1 MEEKRFYAGLDIGT
15 KWIYGTIISGDRELH
30 IVKEGKFPCTTSAL
44 EKWYVAS
51 CPLLDVATQGKTES
65 EVRKSIRALIN
76 EYMKDPDTKKPS
88 MNSLMEFS
96 LVTVPV
102 TV

>member
-1 MEEKRFYAGLDIGT
+1 MKYALPI
-15 KWIYGTIISGDRELH
+15 IIS
-30 IVKEGKFPCTTSAL
+30 KEGKWF
-44 EKWYVAS
+44 VAS

-65 EVRKSIRALIN
+65 DVRKSIKALIN
-76 EYMKDPDTKKPS
+76 EYMRDPDTKKPS

-96 LVTVPV
+96 LVTVPI